1 MPLRHLA
8 EAAAYLRGEAEPP
21 PYEPSNGGPPAISHP
36 DLADV
41 RGQERGRRALEIAA
55 AGRHNLLLAGPPG
68 TGKTMLAR
76 RLPGIL
82 PALAPDEALE
92 VTRIHSVAGLL
103 LPGRPLIASPPFRAP
118 HHSASVAAVV
128 GGGPGPRP
136 GEASL
141 AHRGVLLLDEL
152 PEFVRPALEALR
164 QPLEDGIV
172 SIARAQG
179 MALFPARF
187 QLVATMNLCPCGG
200 RGDPAVECSCSA
212 QRLAAFRDKLSRAL
226 LDRFDL
232 VVTVPRPL
240 AQELAAPPA
249 EPSSGAAAPR
259 GGRARVASRVAA
271 AADAGGGRAADACR
285 RAPASLGPRT
295 STRCACGPVDRGV
308 GRLRGRAA
316 RACRRGAVLPRSE
329 GARRMSDLAVAAFAA
344 ETGSHLVAEPRS
356 ARFARF
362 LRAFDA
368 GAYLV
373 MIQAQGIRWLG
384 RSEPAFPRGLTA
396 IFDPPIGLFVRGDAD
411 AALLDQPAVAVVGAR
426 SCSPYGAS
434 VARTLG
440 RELAA
445 AGLVVV
451 SGLARGVDG
460 EAHRGALEAG
470 GTTVAVLGCGVDR
483 VYPAAH
489 AELARR
495 VSERGLIVSEYAP
508 GVEPAPWRF
517 PARNRIIAG
526 LAAATVVVEARER
539 SGALITADLALEE
552 GREVFAVPGEI
563 TSALSAGTNALLRTG
578 ATALTSAADVLEAFG
593 IAPSQAAARR
603 AVATGS
609 ARALAAS
616 RPARRAR
623 RADERAGRAGRRGR
637 SRARRAR
644 AGEPRRRTGRCLS
657 SQEGLTKQ

>member
-1 MPLRHLA
+1 
-8 EAAAYLRGEAEPP
+8 
-21 PYEPSNGGPPAISHP
+21 
-36 DLADV
+36 
-41 RGQERGRRALEIAA
+41 
-55 AGRHNLLLAGPPG
+55 
-68 TGKTMLAR
+68 MLSR
-76 RLPGIL
+76 SP
-82 PALAPDEALE
+82 
-92 VTRIHSVAGLL
+92 RIHSVAGLL
-103 LPGRPLIASPPFRAP
+103 LPGRPLIVSPPFRAP
-118 HHSASVAAVV
+118 HHSASVAAIV

-249 EPSSGAAAPR
+249 EPSVAVAERVAPARELLRVSPPRRTPAADELLTRAVERLPLSGR
-259 GGRARVASRVAA
+259 GRARVARVASSIA
-271 AADAGGGRAADACR
+271 ALAR
-285 RAPASLGPRT
+285 RRH
-295 STRCACGPVDRGV
+295 
-308 GRLRGRAA
+308 RAA
-316 RACRRGAVLPRSE
+316 RARRRGAFLPRSE

-344 ETGSHLVAEPRS
+344 ETGAHLVAEPRS

-362 LRAFDA
+362 AREFDQR
-368 GAYLV
+368 AYLV
-373 MIQAQGIRWLG
+373 AIEAQGIRWLG
-384 RSEPAFPRGLTA
+384 RSETGLSSWACGDLRSTRRAVRAWRRG
-396 IFDPPIGLFVRGDAD
+396 R
-411 AALLDQPAVAVVGAR
+411 
-426 SCSPYGAS
+426 S
-434 VARTLG
+434 VARPAGGRSRRRTLLLSVRCLRRQDTG
-440 RELAA
+440 SRAGC

-460 EAHRGALEAG
+460 EAHRGALEVG

-495 VSERGLIVSEYAP
+495 VTEQGLIVSEYAP

-578 ATALTSAADVLEAFG
+578 ATALTSAADVLESFG
-593 IAPSQAAARR
+593 IAPAQPRHVELSPPAELVLSRLRDRPAAPDELTRELAVP
-603 AVATGS
+603 AAEVAT
-609 ARALAAS
+609 ALAELELAS
-616 RPARRAR
+616 LVDEQAGVYRAR
-623 RADERAGRAGRRGR
+623 RA
-637 SRARRAR
+637 
-644 AGEPRRRTGRCLS
+644 
-657 SQEGLTKQ
+657 